1 MQQAWSCQYSD
12 LKTEP
17 SSNSQF
23 TPCKGHD
30 LITSRHAVGQAEWW
44 RLEPSRSPKHPSRLI
59 GMKPQDTSPNPL
71 GLQDKSFPFRT
82 SSSINWMDYNIIKVI
97 CPNVHLFSINLQ
109 HMRYLYIYIYQF
121 SPSDIESKATR
132 RALSFI
138 RTSWAICK
146 PSATKSTSEVCAVSL

>member
-44 RLEPSRSPKHPSRLI
+44 RSEWSEPSRSPKHPSRLI

-71 GLQDKSFPFRT
+71 GLQDVHHGGNPFPFEPAAQSTGWTIT
-82 SSSINWMDYNIIKVI
+82 SSKSHVQMFTSFQSTSNMCDI
-97 CPNVHLFSINLQ
+97 
-109 HMRYLYIYIYQF
+109 YIYI
-121 SPSDIESKATR
+121 PIHVHSKATW

-146 PSATKSTSEVCAVSL
+146 PSATKSTSEV